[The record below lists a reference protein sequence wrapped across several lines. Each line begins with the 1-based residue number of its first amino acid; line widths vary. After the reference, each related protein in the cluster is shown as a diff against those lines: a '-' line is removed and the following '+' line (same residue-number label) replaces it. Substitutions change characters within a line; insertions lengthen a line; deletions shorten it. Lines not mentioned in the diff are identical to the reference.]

1 MVRPMK
7 KSIILGG
14 LALLLATACH
24 KADYDAFGGHSDDAD
39 NPVRAYMV
47 ALADDIVAASLEELE
62 AALQLDLQDPITQV
76 MYDAKGSLLTPGGT
90 WKVRRESALKGLVLQ
105 CEQGIDGSS
114 IWNISFDG
122 DLELR
127 GEIFPTQFSF
137 YAHPEGSQSN
147 AAHQDWNVT
156 SFHGDRYEREGYN
169 CSFDCFEG
177 TLRFEALPE
186 NGYWNA
192 YGTFSMNVFKGETL
206 VDSAYLSLKGAP
218 SAAIFVHG
226 LEQ

>member
-1 MVRPMK
+1 MK
-7 KSIILGG
+7 KTILLGG

-24 KADYDAFGGHSDDAD
+24 KADYDAFGGHTDDPD
-39 NPVRAYMV
+39 NPVRVYMLT
-47 ALADDIVAASLEELE
+47 LADDIVAASLEELE
-62 AALQLDLQDPITQV
+62 AALQLDPQDPITQA
-76 MYDAKGSLLTPGGT
+76 MYEAKGSLLVPGGT
-90 WKVRRESALKGLVLQ
+90 WKVRRECSLKGLVLQ

-127 GEIFPTQFSF
+127 GEIYPTNFSF
-137 YAHPEGSQSN
+137 SAHPEGSQSN
-147 AAHQDWNVT
+147 SAHQDWKV
-156 SFHGDRYEREGYN
+156 SVFHGDRYERDGYN
-169 CSFDCFEG
+169 CNFDCFEG
-177 TLRFEALPE
+177 TLLFQALPE
-186 NGYWNA
+186 ENYWNA
-192 YGTFSMNVFKGETL
+192 YGTFSMHVFKGETH